1 MKKNTPCSIYSRQG
15 GRLSLMSKQCRH
27 RLCSDWLIKIDLSL
41 VKYHYL
47 VNIIQSTWSSFTYF
61 FNNFKISINNMK
73 KKIKWL
79 WMLFVIC
86 FAIPSFVIVYCYSK
100 FVLNVSR
107 VNRDVKNFDQNST
120 KKRLETPARLT
131 VLVAILCL
139 AFFWKGNIF
148 PPLIFLLKMFYHWS
162 SLIYHKT
169 TV

>member
-1 MKKNTPCSIYSRQG
+1 M
-15 GRLSLMSKQCRH
+15 
-27 RLCSDWLIKIDLSL
+27 
-41 VKYHYL
+41 
-47 VNIIQSTWSSFTYF
+47 
-61 FNNFKISINNMK
+61 NMK
-73 KKIKWL
+73 INFKWL

-148 PPLIFLLKMFYHWS
+148 PPLIFVHFFLKLESYILDIAVGYHFTCFIWYAQSVSILL
-162 SLIYHKT
+162 LIGVRISAT
-169 TV
+169 SCQLWLISMPV

>member
-1 MKKNTPCSIYSRQG
+1 
-15 GRLSLMSKQCRH
+15 
-27 RLCSDWLIKIDLSL
+27 
-41 VKYHYL
+41 
-47 VNIIQSTWSSFTYF
+47 
-61 FNNFKISINNMK
+61 MK

>member
-1 MKKNTPCSIYSRQG
+1 MKI
-15 GRLSLMSKQCRH
+15 
-27 RLCSDWLIKIDLSL
+27 
-41 VKYHYL
+41 
-47 VNIIQSTWSSFTYF
+47 
-61 FNNFKISINNMK
+61 NF
-73 KKIKWL
+73 KWL
-79 WMLFVIC
+79 WMLFIIC

-148 PPLIFLLKMFYHWS
+148 SPLIFYLRSAVMWSLLKYHE
-162 SLIYHKT
+162 T